1 MNTRLPYTQD
11 AWHVT
16 GPNIRNAEGGLIAV
30 VHDLWADETTPDEE
44 KTANA
49 VLIAN
54 APRMFHHLEELVNA
68 LSHVKQR
75 DQAVRDAYN
84 AAMLMVVAYHYDPQ
98 VVSTSHLTPN

>member
-1 MNTRLPYTQD
+1 
-11 AWHVT
+11 
-16 GPNIRNAEGGLIAV
+16 
-30 VHDLWADETTPDEE
+30 
-44 KTANA
+44 
-49 VLIAN
+49 
-54 APRMFHHLEELVNA
+54 MFHHLEELVNA